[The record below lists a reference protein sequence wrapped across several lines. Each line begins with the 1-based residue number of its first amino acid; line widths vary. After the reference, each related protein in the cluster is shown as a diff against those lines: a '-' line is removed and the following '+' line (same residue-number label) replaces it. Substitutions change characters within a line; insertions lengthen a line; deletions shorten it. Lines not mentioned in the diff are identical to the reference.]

1 MTLRA
6 APLRLVLLV
15 LLAAASAC
23 GEPEP
28 RPLPDIADLP
38 LRGIKP
44 AQPLGKVDFSMP
56 DASGEPYDFHEET
69 RGEIALLFF
78 GYTYC
83 PDICPVQMA
92 TLARALDQV
101 SPEVRERVE
110 VVFVTVDPERD
121 TPERLRGW
129 LAAFDSSFVGVR
141 GSPEEIE
148 EALAFYRYPPPERSA
163 EGVMYTV
170 GHPALVYGFT
180 PDGLGR
186 AMYGSET
193 SAAVFAHDLELMTAY
208 PWAAWQ
214 ETDSGGGTRDGTA
227 AGGGASSPA
236 GADDAPPVLAMAGEV
251 LVLDAYIP
259 APPVDG
265 PVAVYLTL
273 RNRGA
278 TPDTLRGFTS
288 ELGSGAG
295 LHRTRREEGMSRM
308 APLSA
313 LPLPPGET
321 VLLSP
326 GGDHGMLQGVSAEAL
341 RAGDTAR
348 VTLDFALGGSVEVPV
363 RVVPYAD
370 IRGGSG
376 G

>member
-1 MTLRA
+1 MTFHA

-15 LLAAASAC
+15 LFAATAAC

-28 RPLPDIADLP
+28 RPLPNVADLP
-38 LRGIKP
+38 LRGAKP
-44 AQPLGKVDFSMP
+44 AQPLGKVDFRMP

-92 TLARALDQV
+92 TLARALAQV
-101 SPEVRERVE
+101 SPEVRGRVE

-141 GSPEEIE
+141 GSPEQIE

-163 EGVMYTV
+163 DGVVYTV
-170 GHPALVYGFT
+170 GHPALVYAFT

-193 SAAVFAHDLELMTAY
+193 SAAIFAHDLELMTAY
-208 PWAAWQ
+208 PWEAW
-214 ETDSGGGTRDGTA
+214 EESGARGAEPGDRGA
-227 AGGGASSPA
+227 EGGASSSTSA
-236 GADDAPPVLAMAGEV
+236 GDPPPVLAMAGEV
-251 LVLDAYIP
+251 LVLDAYLP

-265 PVAVYLTL
+265 PVAVYFTL
-273 RNRGA
+273 RNGGA
-278 TPDTLRGFTS
+278 APDTLRGFTS

-295 LHRTRREEGMSRM
+295 LHRMTRDGGMSRM

-321 VLLSP
+321 VLLAP
-326 GGDHGMLQGVSAEAL
+326 GGDHGMLQEVSADAL
-341 RAGDTAR
+341 EVGGTAR
-348 VTLDFALGGSVEVPV
+348 VTLDFARGGSVEVPV

-370 IRGGSG
+370 IGGGSG